1 MTVLDA
7 YAVVAFLRG
16 EPAATEVRPLLESGG
31 AVLTAVGLGEVVDHL
46 VRLVGADEEDAMLDL
61 AQLGLFEV
69 IEVDAALGAAG
80 GRLRARTYHRTRC
93 SVSMADCIAAE
104 AARERGEPLA
114 TSDPHLLDVC
124 HADRIPSK
132 VLSGSDGSR
141 WAVPAT
147 PT

>member
-1 MTVLDA
+1 LTVLDA
-7 YAVVAFLRG
+7 YAVIAYLRG
-16 EPAATEVRPLLESGG
+16 EPAAIEVRPLLESGG

-46 VRLVGADEEDAMLDL
+46 VRLMRVDEEDAMLDV

-69 IEVDAALGAAG
+69 IEVDAALGSAG

-104 AARERGEPLA
+104 AARERGEALA

-124 HADRIPSK
+124 HADRIRSI
-132 VLSGSDGSR
+132 VLPGSDGAR
-141 WAVPAT
+141 WNPPLART
-147 PT
+147 